1 MKQVVRKGLREIIVD
16 EVPDPVAVPHHVVV
30 SPVASL
36 ISSGTE
42 TASIHQDSVLKEV
55 ADNPSHLKT
64 VWNVVKAVGPLAT
77 IAEVHAKMTSDYG
90 VLGYS
95 GAGTI
100 VAKHDTVRDLAI
112 GDRVAYGG
120 EGTGHGERILTG
132 RQLVARVPPEVA
144 FDEACFTTL
153 GSIALNAVRTASISV
168 GDVVAVLGQGL
179 VGQLVSQ
186 LTRLQ
191 GGVVIAVDLK
201 PDRVELA
208 KRMGSDFGV
217 LAGESLNESISAITN
232 GRGVDCAIVAA
243 AAKSSAPARQ
253 ALEICRDRGRIVVV
267 GAVGMEFPW
276 GAMYMKEIQLFM
288 ARAYGPG
295 SYDPEY
301 ERKGRDYPIAY
312 VRWTENRN
320 MEEFLRL
327 LAARRLDVRSLIT
340 HRFPLESAAR
350 GYETVMDTSSGSL
363 AVVLDYPVE
372 ESSSAVPI
380 PPRTSVKVTGAAKG
394 RDEIGFALIGAGN
407 LSKWAH
413 LPILKKLPNV
423 SLRAIHSASGARG
436 KSYAARFGASYCSSD
451 LGEVLADPSV
461 DAVVIASRNQEHAAQ
476 AEAALRAGKHVLVEK
491 PMALTED
498 ECQSL
503 MAAVRET
510 GCLLAVGF
518 NRRFAPYYLDLKK
531 ALTRRSGPAVLSAR
545 VNSPGI
551 SGSYW
556 MADPAIGGA
565 ILGEACHFVDLFY
578 WLLESEILTVSAF
591 SLPTGV
597 KEPVGENNLAA
608 TFRFADGSVAN
619 LTYCTVGSKTSGG
632 ERVEVFAQGIGASTE
647 DFKTFTL
654 SAGTRHRNST
664 LWAEKGYKAQLE
676 AFAMSIRDGQPR
688 AATEVDGTRSTLGC
702 LRMLESAR
710 ILAPCDMG
718 LDALCQP

>member
-1 MKQVVRKGLREIIVD
+1 MKQVVRKGLKEIIVD
-16 EVPDPVAVPHHVVV
+16 EVPEPLPTPHHVVV
-30 SPVASL
+30 RPIASL

-77 IAEVHAKMTSDYG
+77 ISEVRAKMTMDYG

-95 GAGTI
+95 GAGI
-100 VAKHDTVRDLAI
+100 IAAKHDTVRDLAV

-132 RQLVARVPPEVA
+132 RNLVARVPADVA

-186 LTRLQ
+186 LARLQ
-191 GGVVIAVDLK
+191 GAVVVAVDLK
-201 PDRVELA
+201 ADRVELA
-208 KRMGSDFGV
+208 KRMGADFGV
-217 LAGESLNESISAITN
+217 LAGDSLKESISALTN
-232 GRGVDCAIVAA
+232 GRGVDCSIIAA
-243 AAKSSAPARQ
+243 AAKSSAPSRQ

-276 GAMYMKEIQLFM
+276 GEMYMKEIQLFM

-301 ERKGRDYPIAY
+301 ERKGRDYPISY

-327 LAARRLDVRSLIT
+327 LGTRRLDVQSLIT
-340 HRFPLESAAR
+340 HRFPLDSAAKA
-350 GYETVMDTSSGSL
+350 YDTVMDTSSGSL
-363 AVVLDYPVE
+363 AVVLDYPSE
-372 ESSSAVPI
+372 EAAPTFAA
-380 PPRTSVKVTGAAKG
+380 PPRTSVQVTGAAKAG
-394 RDEIGFALIGAGN
+394 NEIGFALIGAGN
-407 LSKWAH
+407 LAKWAH
-413 LPILKKLPNV
+413 LPILKKMPGV
-423 SLRAIHSASGARG
+423 SLRAIYSASGARG
-436 KSYAARFGASYCSSD
+436 KGYAGRFGASYCSSD
-451 LGEVLADPSV
+451 LAEVLADPSV
-461 DAVVIASRNQEHAAQ
+461 DAVLIASRNQEHAAQ
-476 AEAALRAGKHVLVEK
+476 SEAALRAGKHVLVEK

-498 ECQSL
+498 ECHRL
-503 MAAVRET
+503 VTAVRET
-510 GCLLAVGF
+510 GRVLSVGF
-518 NRRFAPYYLDLKK
+518 NRRYAPFYLDLKK
-531 ALTRRSGPAVLSAR
+531 ALARRSGPAVITAR

-551 SGSYW
+551 SGAYW

-565 ILGEACHFVDLFY
+565 ILGEACHFTDLFY
-578 WLLESEILTVSAF
+578 WLLESEILAVSAY

-608 TFRFADGSVAN
+608 SFRFADGSVAN

-647 DFKTFTL
+647 DFKAFTL
-654 SAGTRHRNST
+654 SAGMRSSKSA
-664 LWAEKGYKAQLE
+664 WWPEKGYKAQLE
-676 AFAMSIRDGQPR
+676 EFVASIREGRARSATVLDG
-688 AATEVDGTRSTLGC
+688 ARSTLAC
-702 LRMLESAR
+702 LKMLESAR
-710 ILAPCDMG
+710 ILAPCDI
-718 LDALCQP
+718 DINTFPR